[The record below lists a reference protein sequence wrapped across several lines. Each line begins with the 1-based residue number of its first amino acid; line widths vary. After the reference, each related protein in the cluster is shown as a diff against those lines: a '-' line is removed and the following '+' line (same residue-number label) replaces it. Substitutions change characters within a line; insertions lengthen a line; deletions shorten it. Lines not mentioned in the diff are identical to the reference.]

1 MWKPHGTF
9 METAW
14 KPCGFSYVMI
24 SSHSEIHA
32 ECARSRI
39 HVGIHAGFTGS
50 RGQDSL
56 RQSFGF
62 QKRAVSVGVLSTTR
76 TDRRRRRSTTVTTTE
91 RQRRRSTTTAGSST
105 IVAWGWLTVEFARK
119 ASVSAWAGRALAWAR
134 CSDARGAF
142 PVEAARASR
151 WNMAC
156 WEMKA
161 KISILRSC
169 HAAHLETCQLVD
181 LPTRRPA
188 DLPTWDLPTF

>member
-1 MWKPHGTF
+1 

-14 KPCGFSYVMI
+14 KPRGFLYVMI

-32 ECARSRI
+32 EFARSRI

-50 RGQDSL
+50 RGQGSR
-56 RQSFGF
+56 RQSLGF

-151 WNMAC
+151 RNIAC
-156 WEMKA
+156 WKMK
-161 KISILRSC
+161 SESFY
-169 HAAHLETCQLVD
+169 TSD
-181 LPTRRPA
+181 LQGRP
-188 DLPTWDLPTF
+188 P

>member
-1 MWKPHGTF
+1 

-14 KPCGFSYVMI
+14 KPRGFLYVMI

-32 ECARSRI
+32 EWARSRI

-50 RGQDSL
+50 RGQDSW
-56 RQSFGF
+56 RQSLGF

-76 TDRRRRRSTTVTTTE
+76 TDRRRRRSTTVTTSE

-105 IVAWGWLTVEFARK
+105 IVAWGWLIVEFARK
-119 ASVSAWAGRALAWAR
+119 APVSAWAGRALAWAR

-151 WNMAC
+151 RNMAC
-156 WEMKA
+156 WKMKGE
-161 KISILRSC
+161 SFHTSEL
-169 HAAHLETCQLVD
+169 QG
-181 LPTRRPA
+181 RP
-188 DLPTWDLPTF
+188 P